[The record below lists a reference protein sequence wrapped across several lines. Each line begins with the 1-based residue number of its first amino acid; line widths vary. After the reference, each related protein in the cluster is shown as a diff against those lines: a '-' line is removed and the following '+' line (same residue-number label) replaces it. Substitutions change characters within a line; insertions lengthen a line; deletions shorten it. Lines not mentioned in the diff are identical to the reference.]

1 MRRNTF
7 LYNLSMPQYSDDD
20 LVYVD
25 PDTREVV
32 KKVEWDAKDN
42 PQSLAYKKEAKEG
55 ERVRR
60 RRNFFPWGTYRS
72 MKHIYRLEGKK
83 EEESPKKTLKEV
95 FEKPL
100 EETFLG

>member
-1 MRRNTF
+1 M
-7 LYNLSMPQYSDDD
+7 SPQYSDDD

-42 PQSLAYKKEAKEG
+42 PQSLAYKKDKEG
-55 ERVRR
+55 ASRR
-60 RRNFFPWGTYRS
+60 RRSFFPWGTYRS
-72 MKHIYRLEGKK
+72 MKRIYRLEGKK
-83 EEESPKKTLKEV
+83 EEEVLKKTLHEV